1 MFETNVMG
9 SVLIARA
16 VLPDMRTRGRG
27 TIVLVGSRR
36 GLEPKS
42 GTTAYSASKAA
53 VLALAR
59 ALADEVGIAGVKVCY
74 VAPGGTKTGLATPKD
89 PRFLEPAAVA
99 EAIAFVCESG
109 ADTWVRDL
117 TVLPLGL

>member
-1 MFETNVMG
+1 MV
-9 SVLIARA
+9 AA
-16 VLPDMRTRGRG
+16 QDP
-27 TIVLVGSRR
+27 
-36 GLEPKS
+36 GLDVEQLLRV
-42 GTTAYSASKAA
+42 AQ
-53 VLALAR
+53 V
-59 ALADEVGIAGVKVCY
+59 ADEVGIAGVKVCY